1 MVSILHPHQADRQN
15 ERAGIRAYGLPHATS
30 TGACRFA
37 ILECMSACRSG
48 VAQWLA
54 CWAHNPKVRG
64 SKPRSAILNSPGR
77 PLGKPNTGL
86 CIENAHAGSRTRV
99 TSMGGLYDA
108 ATLHAPLFISYWEP
122 LQSNEFPIEQA
133 SVAMA
138 TVPLLDSNTSGVAQ
152 WLACWAHNPKVRG
165 SKPRSANV
173 CCKGVC
179 RPCRM

>member
-1 MVSILHPHQADRQN
+1 M
-15 ERAGIRAYGLPHATS
+15 
-30 TGACRFA
+30 
-37 ILECMSACRSG
+37 SG

-108 ATLHAPLFISYWEP
+108 ATLRALVAEAFSFKLKEHAMR
-122 LQSNEFPIEQA
+122 A
-133 SVAMA
+133 SGLNVSS
-138 TVPLLDSNTSGVAQ
+138 LSGV
-152 WLACWAHNPKVRG
+152 
-165 SKPRSANV
+165 S
-173 CCKGVC
+173 
-179 RPCRM
+179 